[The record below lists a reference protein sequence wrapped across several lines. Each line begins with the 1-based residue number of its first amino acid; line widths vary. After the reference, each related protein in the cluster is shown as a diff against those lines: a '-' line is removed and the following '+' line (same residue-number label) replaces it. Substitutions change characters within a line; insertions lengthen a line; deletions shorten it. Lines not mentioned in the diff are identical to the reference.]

1 MKCLHCNKEF
11 DSTTAELNVSRY
23 TKSVKVACP
32 LCGQL
37 HYVHPVISLD
47 IQLAPPC
54 DNSTEDDWGVLV
66 KKYNPIEIGKPIY
79 VASVDFDN
87 STIASMDKIYHS
99 TKELFD
105 WLNEIK
111 RVTFGQ
117 TFEVVLREFTF
128 QEVDDIHWEDD
139 IWQFDWLECF
149 NHKELETF
157 KM

>member
-23 TKSVKVACP
+23 SKSVKVACP

-37 HYVHPVISLD
+37 HYVNPVISLD
-47 IQLAPPC
+47 IQLASPC
-54 DNSTEDDWGVLV
+54 DNSTEDDWGIPV
-66 KKYNPIEIGKPIY
+66 KKYHPIEIGQSIRI
-79 VASVDFDN
+79 ASVDFDN
-87 STIASMDKIYHS
+87 SAIASMDKIYHS

-111 RVTFGQ
+111 HATFGQ
-117 TFEVVLREFTF
+117 PFEVVLREFTF
-128 QEVDDIHWEDD
+128 QEVDDIHWEED
-139 IWQFDWLECF
+139 IWQFDWLNCF

>member
-1 MKCLHCNKEF
+1 MASCIMF
-11 DSTTAELNVSRY
+11 
-23 TKSVKVACP
+23 
-32 LCGQL
+32 
-37 HYVHPVISLD
+37 
-47 IQLAPPC
+47 IQLYLWIYNWHP
-54 DNSTEDDWGVLV
+54 LV
-66 KKYNPIEIGKPIY
+66 IAFNYFYVAIQYNPIEIGKPIY

>member
-11 DSTTAELNVSRY
+11 DTTTAERNAEINMKR
-23 TKSVKVACP
+23 VKVACP

-37 HYVHPVISLD
+37 HYLRPVLSFDWDLAHLLD
-47 IQLAPPC
+47 
-54 DNSTEDDWGVLV
+54 DSTEDDWGVPV
-66 KKYNPIEIGKPIY
+66 KKYHPIKIGQSIR

-105 WLNEIK
+105 WLNEVK
-111 RVTFGQ
+111 HATFGQ
-117 TFEVVLREFTF
+117 PFEVVLREFTF
-128 QEVDDIHWEDD
+128 QEVDDIHWEEDF
-139 IWQFDWLECF
+139 WQFDWLTCF
-149 NHKELETF
+149 DHKELETF

>member
-11 DSTTAELNVSRY
+11 NTATAERNAEVNMKR
-23 TKSVKVACP
+23 VKVACP

-37 HYVHPVISLD
+37 HYLRPVLSFD
-47 IQLAPPC
+47 WDLAHLS
-54 DNSTEDDWGVLV
+54 DDSTEDDWGVPV
-66 KKYNPIEIGKPIY
+66 KKYHPIKIGQSIR

-105 WLNEIK
+105 WLNEVK
-111 RVTFGQ
+111 HATFGQ
-117 TFEVVLREFTF
+117 PFEVVLREFTF
-128 QEVDDIHWEDD
+128 QEVDDIHWEEDF
-139 IWQFDWLECF
+139 WQFDWLTCF
-149 NHKELETF
+149 DYKELETF